1 MTAKYVFIALM
12 NAALLC
18 LASTILS
25 ESAGTSCKWLS
36 EGGNDTRSADCTLR
50 VLDPG
55 AITGLASSGLDGAL
69 KLRIRCSDVHHF
81 ESSFNA
87 QSWQRLTS
95 LHELHV
101 HGCKVLRIPG
111 GAFQP
116 LLELKKLT
124 VQTFNAVWGASRF
137 LELAPDSFHGL
148 RELHTLEIVE
158 SNVQALPANLL
169 CSLDNLQT
177 LNLTENR
184 LRDVNDI
191 GLNRRDNG
199 GGSPDDDD
207 DDDGDG
213 DGDGNDE
220 DDEDDDNDDD
230 DNGDVDDDDDN
241 DNDDDDDVVVVVDKD
256 NEQVI
261 ERIDGTERAAATATK
276 RERKRAKRVQGE
288 EEEGPCRA
296 DIRILDLS
304 RNEITR
310 LQENS
315 PLLGLRQLQE
325 LHLQR
330 NSIVEIAGDALQ
342 GLTALR
348 TFNASYNSLD
358 SLPEGLF
365 ASTRELREIHLAYNG
380 LRDLPKGIFT
390 RLEQLLVLNLA
401 GNRLGSDRVD
411 ETTFLGLIRL
421 IVLDLS
427 YNALTRIDARMFKD
441 LFFLQILDLRNNTI
455 ERIESNAF
463 LPLYNL
469 HTLEL
474 SENRLHTVGAQLF
487 NGLFVLNRL
496 TLSGNMIASVDPLAF
511 RNCSDL
517 KELDLSGNELTS
529 VPDALRDLALLKTLD
544 LGENRIGNFYNGSF
558 RNLDQLT
565 GLRLIGNDIGN
576 LSRGMLWDLP
586 NLQILNLARNKV
598 QHVERYAF
606 ERNSRLE
613 AIRLDGNFLSDI
625 NGVFTSIASLLLLNL
640 SENHIEWFDYAF
652 IPGNLKWLDIHGNYI
667 ESLGNYYKIRDSKVK
682 TLDASH
688 NRITELSPLSVPDSV
703 ELLFIN
709 NNYIGVVRPNTFRD
723 KVNLTRVD
731 MYANMIETME
741 LTSLLLTKVPE
752 DRALPE
758 FYIGGNPF
766 DCNCSMDW
774 LPAIN
779 NQTST
784 REYPRIMDLDNVMC
798 RTSGPRGVA
807 IVSASTARSEQFLCR
822 YEAHCFALC
831 HCCDFDACDCEMTCP
846 AGCKCY
852 NDRTW
857 NTNAVDCSGLAA
869 EEIPR
874 RIPMDATEVYLDGNV
889 LRELQNHVFIGRKN
903 MRVLYVNASG
913 IESIQNRTFNGL
925 NNLQILHLED
935 NRIRELKGFEF
946 ERLSHLRELYLQ
958 NNLIGFIG
966 NLTFLPL
973 RSLEILRLSGNR
985 LVTFPVWQVTL
996 NARLVEL
1003 SLGSNPWSCRCKFL
1017 QELSSWVSDNAHKV
1031 VDASDVWCYYGGD
1044 ARPAYRRRLNVNE
1057 TVCSDYFSQGGV
1069 IESIMISDYL
1079 PLVAATLS
1087 AVLVLLVIVVLAFVF
1102 REPVGAW
1109 AYSKYGLR
1117 FLRAKPSGGGKSSG
1131 GTGAMPPPVT
1141 AAAAAA
1147 MTGCCGPD
1155 PDRQRLYDCYVC
1167 YSPNDQDFVLRS
1179 LAMELEHGGGGL
1191 RLCLHHRDLPC
1202 LLRASAPTSV
1212 VLEAV
1217 DASRRVLLVLT
1228 RNFLLTEWSR
1238 FEFRAA
1244 LHEALRGRAAQLIV
1258 VQAGHACPELD
1269 PELRPYLRTAAVIL
1283 TWGEK
1288 RFWER
1293 LRYAIPSPINTV
1305 IVPDISIESKSSPL
1319 VYKRSAN
1326 VNAYTLDGG
1335 EKTINMT
1342 ASTGVVRGQERSQRS
1357 LFKDSSSPSSS
1368 SSSPTTAL
1376 MLQQHAP
1383 PAYSCGT
1390 VLPIATSMQQQ
1401 QQPQL
1406 QQQQP
1411 SSPQPRLTVNHAYR
1425 EAVVTSLPGSNLIAT
1440 TNNNNNNNTNTT
1452 TTVSSG
1458 SSDDHRRP
1466 LSEHIYSSIDSDYST
1481 LERTAWRQ
1489 QQPPPPPP
1497 PPPSTGQAY
1506 LV

>member
-1 MTAKYVFIALM
+1 MTTARGSTVAATAASSTTTSRTTSSSTSAASSRLLATTPSLLFLLLM
-12 NAALLC
+12 
-18 LASTILS
+18 STQPGP
-25 ESAGTSCKWLS
+25 AVGSCRWTN
-36 EGGNDTRSADCTLR
+36 EAGNDTRSADCALR
-50 VLDPG
+50 VLDPT
-55 AITGLASSGLDGAL
+55 AIGSLAPSLDGAL
-69 KLRIRCSDVHHF
+69 RLRIRCSDVYHF
-81 ESSFNA
+81 ESSVSED
-87 QSWQRLTS
+87 SWQRLAG

-101 HGCKVLRIPG
+101 HGCKVLRIPID
-111 GAFQP
+111 AFKP
-116 LLELKKLT
+116 LLELKRLV
-124 VQTFNAVWGASRF
+124 VQTFNAAWGAARY
-137 LELAPDSFHGL
+137 LEFVPHSLRGL

-158 SNVQALPANLL
+158 SNVLTLPPGLL
-169 CSLDNLQT
+169 CELDNLQT
-177 LNLTENR
+177 LNLTGNR
-184 LRDVNDI
+184 IRDVEDI
-191 GLNRRDNG
+191 GLTTRAVDGAG
-199 GGSPDDDD
+199 GG
-207 DDDGDG
+207 DG
-213 DGDGNDE
+213 
-220 DDEDDDNDDD
+220 
-230 DNGDVDDDDDN
+230 
-241 DNDDDDDVVVVVDKD
+241 
-256 NEQVI
+256 
-261 ERIDGTERAAATATK
+261 
-276 RERKRAKRVQGE
+276 GE
-288 EEEGPCRA
+288 SCRA
-296 DIRILDLS
+296 DVRVLDLS
-304 RNEITR
+304 RNELRR
-310 LQENS
+310 LSEDG
-315 PLLGLRQLQE
+315 PLVGLRQLQE

-330 NSIVEIAGDALQ
+330 NAIAEIDGNALN
-342 GLTALR
+342 GLTVLH
-348 TFNASYNSLD
+348 TFNASYNVLD
-358 SLPEGLF
+358 SLPDGLF
-365 ASTRELREIHLAYNG
+365 ASTRDLREIHLAHNG
-380 LRDLPKGIFT
+380 LRDLPQGVFNQ
-390 RLEQLLVLNLA
+390 LEQLLVLNLA
-401 GNRLGSDRVD
+401 NNRLGSDRVD

-427 YNALTRIDARMFKD
+427 YNQLTRIDARMFKD
-441 LFFLQILDLRNNTI
+441 LYFLQILDLRNNSI
-455 ERIESNAF
+455 DRIESNAF

-474 SENRLHTVGAQLF
+474 SDNQLHTVGAQLF

-496 TLSGNMIASVDPLAF
+496 TLSGNSIASVDPMAF

-517 KELDLSGNELTS
+517 KELDLSGNELTA
-529 VPDALRDLALLKTLD
+529 VPDALRDLAFLKTLD
-544 LGENRIGNFYNGSF
+544 LGENRISEFHNGSF
-558 RNLDQLT
+558 RNLHQLT
-565 GLRLIGNDIGN
+565 GLRLIGNDVGN
-576 LSRGMLWDLP
+576 LTRGMLWDLP

-598 QHVERYAF
+598 QHVERHAF
-606 ERNSRLE
+606 ERNIRLE

-625 NGVFTSIASLLLLNL
+625 NGVFTSITSLLLLNL

-652 IPGNLKWLDIHGNYI
+652 IPGNLKWLDIHGNFI

-688 NRITELSPLSVPDSV
+688 NRITELWPMSVPDSV

-709 NNYIGVVRPNTFRD
+709 NNYISTVRPNTFAD

-752 DRALPE
+752 NKPLPE

-766 DCNCSMDW
+766 NCNCSMDW

-784 REYPRIMDLDNVMC
+784 REYPRVMDLDNVMC

-807 IVSASTARSEQFLCR
+807 IVPASTARSEQFLCR

-857 NTNAVDCSGLAA
+857 NTNAVDCSGLGTG
-869 EEIPR
+869 EIPR

-958 NNLIGFIG
+958 NNVIGYIG

-973 RSLEILRLSGNR
+973 RSLEILRLHGNR

-1003 SLGSNPWSCRCKFL
+1003 SLGGNPWSCRCKFL
-1017 QELSSWVSDNAHKV
+1017 QELSAWVSDNAHKV
-1031 VDASDVWCYYGGD
+1031 IDAGDVWCYYGGD

-1057 TVCSDYFSQGGV
+1057 TACSDYFAQGGM
-1069 IESIMISDYL
+1069 IESIMVSDYL

-1087 AVLVLLVIVVLAFVF
+1087 AILVLLVIIVLAFVF

-1109 AYSKYGLR
+1109 AYSRYGLR
-1117 FLRAKPSGGGKSSG
+1117 FLRTKPGKAATTAS
-1131 GTGAMPPPVT
+1131 M
-1141 AAAAAA
+1141 AAAAG
-1147 MTGCCGPD
+1147 MTAGCCD
-1155 PDRQRLYDCYVC
+1155 VDRDRPYDCYVC
-1167 YSPNDQDFVLRS
+1167 YSPNDEDFVLHS
-1179 LAMELEHGGGGL
+1179 LAVELEHGAAGL

-1202 LLRASAPTSV
+1202 LLRASAPAPT

-1217 DASRRVLLVLT
+1217 DASRRVLIVLT
-1228 RNFLLTEWSR
+1228 RDFLQTEWSR

-1244 LHEALRGRAAQLIV
+1244 LHEALRGRASQLIV
-1258 VQAGHACPELD
+1258 VQAAHVGVEVERD

-1293 LRYAIPSPINTV
+1293 LRYAIPPSATTAIIAATAGTTTV
-1305 IVPDISIESKSSPL
+1305 ATPGDVSVEGKSSPL
-1319 VYKRSAN
+1319 IYKRN
-1326 VNAYTLDGG
+1326 INTYTMDGG
-1335 EKTINMT
+1335 VGSLEKTGV
-1342 ASTGVVRGQERSQRS
+1342 STLRGGQRAA
-1357 LFKDSSSPSSS
+1357 LFKDASS
-1368 SSSPTTAL
+1368 AL
-1376 MLQQHAP
+1376 MLQHAP
-1383 PAYSCGT
+1383 PAYSCGAPP
-1390 VLPIATSMQQQ
+1390 LPSATLSQQ
-1401 QQPQL
+1401 QQPQPPPP
-1406 QQQQP
+1406 P
-1411 SSPQPRLTVNHAYR
+1411 SSSPAQPRLTVNHAYR
-1425 EAVVTSLPGSNLIAT
+1425 DTMPGAGNLVTTTAAT
-1440 TNNNNNNNTNTT
+1440 TAVNC
-1452 TTVSSG
+1452 G
-1458 SSDDHRRP
+1458 IGEDHRRP

-1497 PPPSTGQAY
+1497 PPSSGQAY

>member
-1 MTAKYVFIALM
+1 MARGDV
-12 NAALLC
+12 AATSLTTLLAVS
-18 LASTILS
+18 LTSSLTTSLTSTIITLRRFFATTLLLFLLLS
-25 ESAGTSCKWLS
+25 YPDLAAASCRWTT
-36 EGGNDTRSADCTLR
+36 EAGNDTRSADCAVR
-50 VLDPG
+50 VLDPT
-55 AITGLASSGLDGAL
+55 AIVALAPSLDGAVR
-69 KLRIRCSDVHHF
+69 LRIRCSDVHHF
-81 ESSFNA
+81 ESSLNA
-87 QSWQRLTS
+87 QSWQRLAG

-101 HGCKVLRIPG
+101 HSCKVLRIPE

-116 LLELKKLT
+116 LLELKRLI
-124 VQTFNAVWGASRF
+124 VQTFNAAWGAGRHLEFAPRSF
-137 LELAPDSFHGL
+137 LGL
-148 RELHTLEIVE
+148 RELHTLEIIE
-158 SNVQALPANLL
+158 SNVLALPPDLL
-169 CSLDNLQT
+169 CELDNLQT
-177 LNLTENR
+177 LNLTGNR
-184 LRDVNDI
+184 IREIDDI
-191 GLNRRDNG
+191 GLTARAV
-199 GGSPDDDD
+199 
-207 DDDGDG
+207 
-213 DGDGNDE
+213 
-220 DDEDDDNDDD
+220 DDE
-230 DNGDVDDDDDN
+230 
-241 DNDDDDDVVVVVDKD
+241 
-256 NEQVI
+256 
-261 ERIDGTERAAATATK
+261 T
-276 RERKRAKRVQGE
+276 
-288 EEEGPCRA
+288 CRA

-304 RNEITR
+304 RNELKR
-310 LQENS
+310 LS
-315 PLLGLRQLQE
+315 KDGPLVGLRQLQE

-330 NSIVEIAGDALQ
+330 NSITNIDKNALN
-342 GLTALR
+342 GLTMLR
-348 TFNASYNSLD
+348 TFNASHNLLD
-358 SLPEGLF
+358 LLPEDLF
-365 ASTRELREIHLAYNG
+365 GSTRDLREIHLAYNV
-380 LRDLPKGIFT
+380 LRDLPRGVFT

-401 GNRLGSDRVD
+401 NNRLGSDHVD

-427 YNALTRIDARMFKD
+427 YNLLTHIDARMFKD
-441 LFFLQILDLRNNTI
+441 LFFLQILDLRNNSI
-455 ERIESNAF
+455 DRIESNAF

-474 SENRLHTVGAQLF
+474 SDNRLHTVGAQLF

-496 TLSGNMIASVDPLAF
+496 TMSGNTIASIDPIAF

-529 VPDALRDLALLKTLD
+529 VPEALRDLAFLKTLD
-544 LGENRIGNFYNGSF
+544 LGENRISEFHNGSF
-558 RNLDQLT
+558 RNLHQLT
-565 GLRLIGNDIGN
+565 GLRLISNDIGN

-598 QHVERYAF
+598 QHVERHAF
-606 ERNSRLE
+606 ERNIRLE

-625 NGVFTSIASLLLLNL
+625 NGVFTNIISLLLLNL

-652 IPGNLKWLDIHGNYI
+652 IPGNLKWLDIHGNFI
-667 ESLGNYYKIRDSKVK
+667 ESLGNYYEIRDSKVK

-688 NRITELSPLSVPDSV
+688 NRITELSALSVPDSV

-709 NNYIGVVRPNTFRD
+709 NNYINVVRPNTFTD

-752 DRALPE
+752 GKPLPE

-766 DCNCSMDW
+766 NCNCSMDW

-784 REYPRIMDLDNVMC
+784 REYPRVMDLDNAMC

-807 IVSASTARSEQFLCR
+807 IVAASTARSEQFLCR

-857 NTNAVDCSGLAA
+857 NTNAVDCSGLGV

-903 MRVLYVNASG
+903 MRVLYVNGSG

-958 NNLIGFIG
+958 NNAIGFIG

-973 RSLEILRLSGNR
+973 RSLEILRLNGNR

-1003 SLGSNPWSCRCKFL
+1003 SLGGNPWSCRCKFL

-1031 VDASDVWCYYGGD
+1031 IDAGDVWCYYGGD

-1057 TVCSDYFSQGGV
+1057 TACSDYFAQGGV
-1069 IESIMISDYL
+1069 IESIMVSDYL

-1087 AVLVLLVIVVLAFVF
+1087 AVLVLLVIIVLAFVF

-1117 FLRAKPSGGGKSSG
+1117 FLRTKPGK
-1131 GTGAMPPPVT
+1131 AT
-1141 AAAAAA
+1141 ATTAINSAAA
-1147 MTGCCGPD
+1147 MAGCCD
-1155 PDRQRLYDCYVC
+1155 TDRDRPYDCYVC
-1167 YSPNDQDFVLRS
+1167 YSPNDEDFVLHS
-1179 LAMELEHGGGGL
+1179 LAVELEHGTAGL

-1202 LLRASAPTSV
+1202 VLRASAPAPA

-1217 DASRRVLLVLT
+1217 DASRRVLIVLT
-1228 RNFLLTEWSR
+1228 HDFLQTEWSR

-1244 LHEALRGRAAQLIV
+1244 LHEALRGRTTQLIV
-1258 VQAGHACPELD
+1258 IQAGHVGTEVERD
-1269 PELRPYLRTAAVIL
+1269 PELRPYLRTAAHIL

-1293 LRYAIPSPINTV
+1293 LRYAIPPSTITTTTTTTTGDV
-1305 IVPDISIESKSSPL
+1305 SVESKSSPL
-1319 VYKRSAN
+1319 VYKRN
-1326 VNAYTLDGG
+1326 INTYTLDGVGGIG
-1335 EKTINMT
+1335 EKTGVSTLRGGQRT
-1342 ASTGVVRGQERSQRS
+1342 A
-1357 LFKDSSSPSSS
+1357 LFKDTS
-1368 SSSPTTAL
+1368 
-1376 MLQQHAP
+1376 MLQHAP

-1390 VLPIATSMQQQ
+1390 ISIPQSQ
-1401 QQPQL
+1401 QQPP
-1406 QQQQP
+1406 P

-1425 EAVVTSLPGSNLIAT
+1425 EAITIPAGNPVTT
-1440 TNNNNNNNTNTT
+1440 TAAGT
-1452 TTVSSG
+1452 TTVNCNIVE
-1458 SSDDHRRP
+1458 DHRRP

-1497 PPPSTGQAY
+1497 PPSSGQAY